1 MSAEK
6 REFVYTVKNL
16 KGEAREGRVLAVS
29 AAEAARLAA
38 GREECV
44 TRLEERGEAS
54 RLELVLQR
62 TAPRAK
68 LALSCRQ
75 LAVMTSAGLP
85 LLEALRAL
93 CAQTRE
99 ARLRRAWEE
108 VRQAVAAGGSFA
120 AALAAQPKA
129 FPRGMAALVAA
140 GEAGGV
146 LEEALERLA
155 SQLER
160 GARLRAKLQTACVY
174 PAFVLALAAVVVAV
188 VLAGV
193 LPVFAS
199 VYESAGIALP
209 GATRWLLAFGGWC
222 EKYGLSFCGV
232 VVAAAFGATW
242 LLRSGARRV
251 QAERLLLRM
260 PLFGALLAKAAVAR
274 FCRTLGVLLCSGVPL
289 LDAVAVAKQALG
301 NAYLSARMTGVEAG
315 LRRGEALA
323 PLLSRLPPFAPLAA
337 RMVAVGEATGKL
349 DFVLPKIAAYYE
361 QETEDAA
368 ARMERLLEPALLL
381 AVGVAVAF
389 VAVAVVL
396 PMFDSMLYRVGT

>member
-1 MSAEK
+1 MDAEK
-6 REFVYTVKNL
+6 REFTYTVKNL

-29 AAEAARLAA
+29 DAEAARLAA
-38 GREECV
+38 GRGEYV
-44 TRLEERGEAS
+44 TRLEARGEAV
-54 RLELVLQR
+54 RLERILQR
-62 TAPRAK
+62 GTPRAK

-93 CAQTRE
+93 CAQTHE
-99 ARLRRAWEE
+99 ARLRRAWEA
-108 VRQAVAAGGSFA
+108 VRQAVAAGESFA

-160 GARLRAKLQTACVY
+160 DARLRAKLRTACVY

-188 VLAGV
+188 VLGGV

-199 VYESAGIALP
+199 VYESAGVALP
-209 GATRWLLAFGGWC
+209 GATRWLLAFGDWC
-222 EKYGLSFCGV
+222 GKYGLSFCG
-232 VVAAAFGATW
+232 AAAIAAFCAARF
-242 LLRSGARRV
+242 LRGGARRV
-251 QAERLLLRM
+251 QMERLLLWL
-260 PLFGALLAKAAVAR
+260 PLWGTLLAKTAVAR
-274 FCRTLGVLLCSGVPL
+274 FCRTLGVLLSSGVPL

-301 NAYLSARMTGVEAG
+301 NAYLSARMDGVEAG

-323 PLLSRLPPFAPLAA
+323 PLLSRLSPFAPLAA
-337 RMVAVGEATGKL
+337 RMVAVGETAGKL

-361 QETEDAA
+361 QETEETT
-368 ARMERLLEPALLL
+368 ARLERLLEPALLV
-381 AVGVAVAF
+381 AVGAGVAF
-389 VAVAVVL
+389 IALALVL
-396 PMFDSMLYRVGT
+396 PMFDAMLYRVGA